1 MRVILLEVFLGT
13 VLRGAGLT
21 GHGRS
26 CLLAHLDTQ
35 ASISRTLPLQ
45 PLCTLPLQPLCTSQP
60 GVPAKA
66 TVSLVALMEGGFGEA
81 GGVAHVALD
90 LLGRT
95 HKLV

>member
-1 MRVILLEVFLGT
+1 MRVVLLDVSLGT

-26 CLLAHLDTQ
+26 RPLAHLDTQ
-35 ASISRTLPLQ
+35 ASISR
-45 PLCTLPLQPLCTSQP
+45 TLPLQPLCTSQP